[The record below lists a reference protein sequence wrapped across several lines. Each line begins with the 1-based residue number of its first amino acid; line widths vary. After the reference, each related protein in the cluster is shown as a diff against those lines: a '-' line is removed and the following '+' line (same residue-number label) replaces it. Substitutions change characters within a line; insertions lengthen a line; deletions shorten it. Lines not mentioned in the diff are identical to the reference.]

1 MTKCSKKKETLLKRE
16 SINVKKVLLNETE
29 MGKIID
35 RMVYEMIEH
44 LSLLK
49 NVAIVGIRTRGV
61 VLAERLIKKIE
72 EKEHVKLA
80 TGTID
85 IALYRDDFCKNLSSP
100 QTGPSVLNFDPEEY
114 HIILVDD
121 VMYTGRTV
129 RAAIEAV
136 MDYGRPKSIKFVSLI
151 DRGLRE
157 LPIHPDIVGK
167 VIETMPEDKVA
178 VFFKET
184 DGEDKVV
191 LG

>member
-167 VIETMPEDKVA
+167 VIETTPEDKVA

>member
-1 MTKCSKKKETLLKRE
+1 METGLKRE
-16 SINVKKVLLNETE
+16 SINVRKVLLNETE
-29 MGKIID
+29 MSKIID

-61 VLAERLIKKIE
+61 ILAERLIKKIE

-85 IALYRDDFCKNLSSP
+85 IALYRDDFCKGLSSP
-100 QTGPSVLNFDPEEY
+100 KTGPSVLNFDPEEY

-151 DRGLRE
+151 DRGHRE

-167 VIETMPEDKVA
+167 VIETEPEDKVA

>member
-1 MTKCSKKKETLLKRE
+1 MTKCSKKESLLKRE
-16 SINVKKVLLNETE
+16 SINVKKVLLNEIE

-61 VLAERLIKKIE
+61 TLADRLIKKIE

-167 VIETMPEDKVA
+167 VIETSPEDKVA

>member
-1 MTKCSKKKETLLKRE
+1 MKRE
-16 SINVKKVLLNETE
+16 DIIVKKVLVNEYE
-29 MGKIID
+29 MEKIID
-35 RMVYEMIEH
+35 RMVYEMIER

-49 NVAIVGIRTRGV
+49 NIAIVGIRTRGV
-61 VLAERLIKKIE
+61 ALAERLIKKIE
-72 EKEHVKLA
+72 SKEGVKLA

-100 QTGPSVLNFDPEEY
+100 KIGPSELNFDPENY

-121 VMYTGRTV
+121 VMFTGRTV

-136 MDYGRPKSIKFVSLI
+136 MDYGRPKSIKFVALV
-151 DRGLRE
+151 DRGHRE

-167 VIETMPEDKVA
+167 VIQTERDEKVA

-184 DGEDKVV
+184 DGEDKIV